1 MLFGKA
7 SPKFSL
13 PSPRH
18 RCPSWDFPLPFTGT
32 GRPGSPD
39 AYRSPHRRSWER
51 PPLLQSAPPLL
62 GFFSSAHRSCS
73 PHRRSWDFAPAPT
86 APAVRT
92 AAPAVHGRRTP
103 TVMKPGSA
111 ARETGRTLPK
121 TTTITTTPSSSAAS
135 DCEDT
140 PSPHGPLCHLH
151 HRGREQDLSKEEP

>member
-1 MLFGKA
+1 MALSA
-7 SPKFSL
+7 SLGATSRVT
-13 PSPRH
+13 RH
-18 RCPSWDFPLPFTGT
+18 WALAWVTT
-32 GRPGSPD
+32 LWSPD

-151 HRGREQDLSKEEP
+151 HRRLRVSGGANICWILVVEDI